1 MISVWNLTDM
11 DLLKINFNA
20 KSSYVRYL
28 FLLLFFG
35 SVTALA
41 QVKLPT
47 NETGQVQYQELV
59 KLPDNTRKAKQ
70 IIEQAKV
77 WAGHEYDSLSA
88 EQQYDQPNNILF
100 IKSLY
105 LIDNQNV
112 RYTLTIE
119 AKYGRYRATITDLLT
134 ESNGLSLLVRP
145 TSPTVEEMEQA
156 AGSKITV
163 KEKEVIAQTVQQQ
176 TELYQQINKSCR
188 ATLASLKTVLMAE
201 PKEE

>member
-1 MISVWNLTDM
+1 M

-28 FLLLFFG
+28 FLLLFFC
-35 SVTALA
+35 SFTAFA

-59 KLPDNTRKAKQ
+59 KLRDNTRKAKQ
-70 IIEQAKV
+70 IIEQAKE
-77 WAGHEYDSLSA
+77 WASHEYDSLSA
-88 EQQYDQPNNILF
+88 ELQYDQANNILF
-100 IKSLY
+100 VKSLY
-105 LIDNQNV
+105 LIGNQNV

-145 TSPTVEEMEQA
+145 TSPTVEEMEQV

-163 KEKEVIAQTVQQQ
+163 KEKEVIEQTFQQQ
-176 TELYQQINKSCR
+176 TELYQQISKSCR
-188 ATLASLKTVLMAE
+188 ATLASLKTALMAE

>member
-1 MISVWNLTDM
+1 M
-11 DLLKINFNA
+11 K
-20 KSSYVRYL
+20 YP
-28 FLLLFFG
+28 FLLLFFC
-35 SVTALA
+35 SFTALA

-70 IIEQAKV
+70 IIEQAKA

-88 EQQYDQPNNILF
+88 EQQYDQVNNILF

-105 LIDNQNV
+105 LIDSHNV

-145 TSPTVEEMEQA
+145 TSPTVDEMMQA
-156 AGSKITV
+156 AGNKITA
-163 KEKEVIAQTVQQQ
+163 KEKEVIEQTVQQQ

-188 ATLASLKTVLMAE
+188 ATLASLKTALTAA